1 MTKKKTSTMT
11 RLIKYLFK
19 LYKFK
24 LILVIICIFL
34 TAAGAVCSSVFIQK
48 IIDDVITPGLAT
60 SFSAVKPTLL
70 KLLITM
76 LSIYTVAIIASIT
89 YTQIMAYVTQSFLME
104 IRISLFNKMESL
116 PISYFDQNLRGDIMS
131 TYTNDVDTIRQLVSQ
146 TFPQLVSSSITVI
159 TVFTIMML
167 YSLWLTILIV
177 VATIAIYFVSKKVG
191 GGSAKYFIKRQNSL
205 AKQEGFIEEMMH
217 GQKVIKV
224 FCHEEKSMEDFDKIT
239 EQLFEDTY
247 QANSYAN
254 ILGPIIHNIGNILYV
269 VVAIAGIILYMLN
282 VKNVSLKGVGAL
294 EIGVVVSFL
303 SMARQFANQFNTVS
317 QQANSLI
324 MAMAGTKRVFEII
337 DQKEEVDDG
346 YVTLVNAIIKD
357 DGTVSETSERTG
369 KWAWKHPHSDGTIT
383 YTELKGDIVLDN
395 VDFSYV
401 PGKTILHNVSVYA
414 KPTQR
419 IALVGATGAGKTTI
433 TNLINRFYDI
443 EDGKVRYDGIN
454 INKIKKADLRRS
466 IGIVLQDT
474 SLFSG
479 TVKDNIK
486 YGKLDATD
494 EEVYAAAKIANA
506 YDFITRLPN
515 GFDTVIANDGSNLS
529 QGQRQLLSIAR
540 AAIANAPV
548 LILDEATSSIDTR
561 TESLVQKGMDQL
573 MKGRTVFVIAH
584 RLSTIQNCDAIMVM
598 DHGRIIER
606 GNHESLIKEKGYY
619 YQLYTGAFELE

>member
-19 LYKFK
+19 LYKFR

-76 LSIYTVAIIASIT
+76 LSIYTVAIIASVT

-346 YVTLVNAIIKD
+346 YVTLVNAVIAD
-357 DGTVSETSERTG
+357 DGTVSETAERTG

-395 VDFSYV
+395 VDFAYV

-506 YDFITRLPN
+506 YEFITRLPN

>member
-19 LYKFK
+19 LYKFR

-76 LSIYTVAIIASIT
+76 LSIYTVAIIASVT

-159 TVFTIMML
+159 TVFTIMMI

-269 VVAIAGIILYMLN
+269 VVAIVGIILYMLN
-282 VKNVSLKGVGAL
+282 VKNVSLKGVGVL

-346 YVTLVNAIIKD
+346 YVTLVNAIISD
-357 DGTVSETSERTG
+357 DGTISETAERTG
-369 KWAWKHPHSDGTIT
+369 KWAWKHPHNDGTIT

-395 VDFSYV
+395 VDFAYV

-506 YDFITRLPN
+506 YEFITRLPN

-598 DHGRIIER
+598 DQGRIIER
-606 GNHESLIKEKGYY
+606 GNHDSLIKEKGYY

>member
-1 MTKKKTSTMT
+1 MNKNKNVLF

-19 LYKFK
+19 LYKPL
-24 LILVIICIFL
+24 LILVIICILL
-34 TAAGAVCSSVFIQK
+34 TAAGAVCSSIFLQQ
-48 IIDDVITPGLAT
+48 IIDKVITPGLAT
-60 SFSAVKPTLL
+60 SFKAVRPTLI

-76 LSIYTVAIIASIT
+76 LSIYVVAIIASVT
-89 YTQIMAYVTQSFLME
+89 YTQVMVYVTQSFLTE
-104 IRISLFNKMESL
+104 IRTALFNKMESL

-146 TFPQLVSSSITVI
+146 TFPQLISSSVTVL
-159 TVFTIMML
+159 TVFIMMMT
-167 YSLWLTILIV
+167 YSLWLTIIIV
-177 VATIAIYFVSKKVG
+177 FATVAIYFVSKKVG

-247 QANSYAN
+247 NANSYAN

-269 VVAIAGIILYMLN
+269 IVAVVGIILYMSN
-282 VKNVSLKGVGAL
+282 VTNISLKGKGTL

-346 YVTLVNAIIKD
+346 YVTLVYANID
-357 DGTVSETSERTG
+357 QDGKITESNTRTG
-369 KWAWKHPHSDGTIT
+369 KWAWKHPHSDGTTT
-383 YTELKGDIVLDN
+383 YTELKGDIVLDE
-395 VDFSYV
+395 VDFAYV
-401 PGKTILHNVSVYA
+401 PGKTILHDVSVYA

-474 SLFSG
+474 SLFTG

-494 EEVYAAAKIANA
+494 EEVYEAAKIANA
-506 YDFITRLPN
+506 YDFIMRLPD
-515 GFDTVIANDGSNLS
+515 GFDTVIANDGANLS

-561 TESLVQKGMDQL
+561 TESIVQQGMQQL
-573 MKGRTVFVIAH
+573 MNGRTVFIIAH

-598 DHGRIIER
+598 DHGKIIER
-606 GNHESLIKEKGYY
+606 GTHESLIEAKGYY

>member
-19 LYKFK
+19 LYKFR

-76 LSIYTVAIIASIT
+76 LSIYTVAIIASVT

-159 TVFTIMML
+159 TVFTIMMI

-269 VVAIAGIILYMLN
+269 VVAIVGIILYMLN

-346 YVTLVNAIIKD
+346 YVTLVNAIISD
-357 DGTVSETSERTG
+357 DGTISETAERTG
-369 KWAWKHPHSDGTIT
+369 KWAWKHPHNDGTIT

-395 VDFSYV
+395 VDFAYV

-506 YDFITRLPN
+506 YEFITRLPN

-598 DHGRIIER
+598 DQGRIIER
-606 GNHESLIKEKGYY
+606 GNHDSLIKEKGYY

>member
-1 MTKKKTSTMT
+1 MTKKKTFTMT

-19 LYKFK
+19 LYKFR

-76 LSIYTVAIIASIT
+76 LSIYTVAIIASVT

-159 TVFTIMML
+159 TVFTIMMI

-269 VVAIAGIILYMLN
+269 VVAIVGIILYMLN

-346 YVTLVNAIIKD
+346 YVTLVNAIISD
-357 DGTVSETSERTG
+357 DGTISETAERTG
-369 KWAWKHPHSDGTIT
+369 KWAWKHPHNDGTIT

-395 VDFSYV
+395 VDFAYV

-506 YDFITRLPN
+506 YEFITRLPN

-606 GNHESLIKEKGYY
+606 GNHDSLIKEKGYY

>member
-1 MTKKKTSTMT
+1 MNKKSSVMF
-11 RLIKYLFK
+11 RLIKQLFK
-19 LYKFK
+19 LYKPL
-24 LILVIICIFL
+24 LILVIVCILL
-34 TAAGAVCSSVFIQK
+34 TSAGAVSASVFLQQ
-48 IIDDVITPGLAT
+48 IIDKVITPGLA
-60 SFSAVKPTLL
+60 SSLAAVKTTLL
-70 KLLITM
+70 KLLMTM
-76 LSIYTVAIIASIT
+76 LAIYIIAIIASIT
-89 YTQIMAYVTQSFLME
+89 YTQIMVYVTQSFLTE
-104 IRISLFNKMESL
+104 IRTALFNKMESL

-146 TFPQLVSSSITVI
+146 TFPQLISSSVTVC
-159 TVFTIMML
+159 TVFVIMMT
-167 YSLWLTILIV
+167 YSLWLTIIIV
-177 VATIAIYFVSKKVG
+177 FATVVIFLVSKKIG

-239 EQLFEDTY
+239 EELFEDTY
-247 QANSYAN
+247 KANSYAN

-269 VVAIAGIILYMLN
+269 IVAVVGIILYMSDITN
-282 VKNVSLKGVGAL
+282 ISLKGKGTL

-324 MAMAGTKRVFEII
+324 MAVAGTKRVFDIL
-337 DQKEEVDDG
+337 DQQEEVDNG
-346 YVTLVNAIIKD
+346 YVTLIYANIDESGNITESK
-357 DGTVSETSERTG
+357 ERTG
-369 KWAWKHPHSDGTIT
+369 KWAWKHPHGDGTLT
-383 YTELKGDIVLDN
+383 YTELKGDIVLDD
-395 VDFSYV
+395 VDFAYV
-401 PGKTILHNVSVYA
+401 PGKTILHDVSVYA

-506 YDFITRLPN
+506 YDFIMRLPQ
-515 GFDTVIANDGSNLS
+515 GFDTMIANDGANLS

-540 AAIANAPV
+540 AAIANVPV

-561 TESLVQKGMDQL
+561 TESIVQKGMDQL

-606 GNHESLIKEKGYY
+606 GTHESLINEKGYY

>member
-1 MTKKKTSTMT
+1 MKNKKSSVMF
-11 RLIKYLFK
+11 RLIKQLFK
-19 LYKFK
+19 LYKPL
-24 LILVIICIFL
+24 LILVIICILL
-34 TAAGAVCSSVFIQK
+34 TSAGAVSASVFLQQ
-48 IIDDVITPGLAT
+48 IIDKVITPGLAT
-60 SFSAVKPTLL
+60 SFAAVKTTLL
-70 KLLITM
+70 KLLMTM
-76 LSIYTVAIIASIT
+76 LAIYIIAIIASIT
-89 YTQIMAYVTQSFLME
+89 YTQIMVYITQSFLTE
-104 IRISLFNKMESL
+104 IRTALFNKMESL

-146 TFPQLVSSSITVI
+146 TFPQLISSSVTVC
-159 TVFTIMML
+159 TVFVIMMT
-167 YSLWLTILIV
+167 YSLWLTIIIV
-177 VATIAIYFVSKKVG
+177 FATIVIFLVSKKIG

-239 EQLFEDTY
+239 EELFEDTY
-247 QANSYAN
+247 KANSYAN

-269 VVAIAGIILYMLN
+269 IVAVLGIILYMSN
-282 VKNVSLKGVGAL
+282 ITNISLKGKGTL

-324 MAMAGTKRVFEII
+324 MAVAGTKRVFDIL
-337 DQKEEVDDG
+337 DQEEEVDNG
-346 YVTLVNAIIKD
+346 YVTLVYANIDESGNITESD
-357 DGTVSETSERTG
+357 TRTG
-369 KWAWKHPHSDGTIT
+369 KWAWKHPHGDGTLT

-395 VDFSYV
+395 VDFAYV
-401 PGKTILHNVSVYA
+401 PGKTILHDVSVYA

-494 EEVYAAAKIANA
+494 EEVYEAAKIANA
-506 YDFITRLPN
+506 YDFIMRLPQ
-515 GFDTVIANDGSNLS
+515 GFDTVIANDGANLS

-561 TESLVQKGMDQL
+561 TESIVQKGMDQL

-606 GNHESLIKEKGYY
+606 GTHESLINEKGYY

>member
-19 LYKFK
+19 LYKFR

-76 LSIYTVAIIASIT
+76 LSIYTVAIIASVT

-159 TVFTIMML
+159 TVFTIMMI

-269 VVAIAGIILYMLN
+269 VVAIVGIILYMLN
-282 VKNVSLKGVGAL
+282 VKNVSLKGVGVL

-346 YVTLVNAIIKD
+346 YVTLVNAIISD
-357 DGTVSETSERTG
+357 DGTISETAERTG
-369 KWAWKHPHSDGTIT
+369 KWAWKHPHNDGTIT

-395 VDFSYV
+395 VDFAYV

-506 YDFITRLPN
+506 YEFITRLPN

-606 GNHESLIKEKGYY
+606 GNHDSLIKEKGYY

>member
-1 MTKKKTSTMT
+1 MRNKKPSIIK
-11 RLIKYLFK
+11 RLIKQLFK

-24 LILVIICIFL
+24 LVIVIIGILL
-34 TAAGAVCSSVFIQK
+34 TAIGAISASIFIQK

-60 SFSAVKPTLL
+60 SFSAVRPTLI
-70 KLLITM
+70 KLLTLM
-76 LSIYTVAIIASIT
+76 LSIYAVSIIASIT
-89 YTQIMAYVTQSFLME
+89 YTQLMAYITQSFLTE
-104 IRISLFNKMESL
+104 IRISMFNKMESL

-146 TFPQLVSSSITVI
+146 TFPQLITSTLTVVS
-159 TVFTIMML
+159 VFIIMMV
-167 YSLWLTILIV
+167 YSLWLTIIIV
-177 VATIAIYFVSKKVG
+177 FATIAIYFVSRKIG
-191 GGSAKYFIKRQNSL
+191 GGSSKYFIKRQNSL

-239 EQLFEDTY
+239 NQLFEDTY
-247 QANSYAN
+247 RANSYAN

-269 VVAIAGIILYMLN
+269 IVAVVGIVLYMAN
-282 VKNVSLKGVGAL
+282 VTNISLRGKGVL
-294 EIGVVVSFL
+294 EIGVIVSFL

-324 MAMAGTKRVFEII
+324 MAMAGTRRVFELL
-337 DQKEEVDDG
+337 DQKAEVDDG
-346 YVTLVNAIIKD
+346 YVTLVNMVINENKEI
-357 DGTVSETSERTG
+357 SESATWTG
-369 KWAWKHPHSDGTIT
+369 HWAWKHPHQDGTVT
-383 YTELKGDIVLDN
+383 YTELKGDIILDD
-395 VDFSYV
+395 VDFAYI
-401 PGKTILHNVSVYA
+401 PGKVILHDVSVYA

-443 EDGKVRYDGIN
+443 ADGKVRYDGIN

-474 SLFSG
+474 SLFTG
-479 TVKDNIK
+479 TVRDNIK

-506 YDFITRLPN
+506 YDFITRLPD
-515 GFDTVIANDGSNLS
+515 GFDTMITNDGSNLS

-573 MKGRTVFVIAH
+573 MEGRTVFVIAH

-606 GNHESLIKEKGYY
+606 GNHASLIAEKGYY

>member
-1 MTKKKTSTMT
+1 MTKKNPSVML

-19 LYKFK
+19 LYKPL
-24 LILVIICIFL
+24 LILVIICILL
-34 TAAGAVCSSVFIQK
+34 TAAGAVCSSIFLQQ
-48 IIDDVITPGLAT
+48 IIDKVITPGLAT
-60 SFSAVKPTLL
+60 SFKAVRPTLI

-76 LSIYTVAIIASIT
+76 LSIYVVAIIASVT
-89 YTQIMAYVTQSFLME
+89 YTQVMVYVTQSFLTE
-104 IRISLFNKMESL
+104 IRSALFNKMESL

-146 TFPQLVSSSITVI
+146 TFPQLISSSVTVL
-159 TVFTIMML
+159 TVFIMMMT
-167 YSLWLTILIV
+167 YSLWLTIIIV
-177 VATIAIYFVSKKVG
+177 FATIAIYFVSKKVG

-239 EQLFEDTY
+239 EQLFQDTY
-247 QANSYAN
+247 KANSYAN

-269 VVAIAGIILYMLN
+269 VVAVVGIILYMSDITN
-282 VKNVSLKGVGAL
+282 ISLKGKGTL

-346 YVTLVNAIIKD
+346 YVSLVYANID
-357 DGTVSETSERTG
+357 QDGNITESKIRTG
-369 KWAWKHPHSDGTIT
+369 KWAWKHPHGDGTTT
-383 YTELKGDIVLDN
+383 YTELKGDIVLDE
-395 VDFSYV
+395 VDFAYV
-401 PGKTILHNVSVYA
+401 PGKTILHDVSVYA

-474 SLFSG
+474 SLFTG

-494 EEVYAAAKIANA
+494 EEVYEAAKIANA
-506 YDFITRLPN
+506 YDFIMRLPD
-515 GFDTVIANDGSNLS
+515 GFDTVIANDGANLS

-561 TESLVQKGMDQL
+561 TESIVQQGMQQL
-573 MKGRTVFVIAH
+573 MNGRTVFIIAH

-606 GNHESLIKEKGYY
+606 GTHESLIEAKGYY

>member
-1 MTKKKTSTMT
+1 MNNKKSSVMF
-11 RLIKYLFK
+11 RLIKQLFK
-19 LYKFK
+19 LYKPL
-24 LILVIICIFL
+24 LILVIVCILL
-34 TAAGAVCSSVFIQK
+34 TSAGAVSASVFLQQ
-48 IIDDVITPGLAT
+48 IIDKVITPGLAS
-60 SFSAVKPTLL
+60 SFAAVKTTLL
-70 KLLITM
+70 KLLMTM
-76 LSIYTVAIIASIT
+76 LAIYIIAIIASIT
-89 YTQIMAYVTQSFLME
+89 YTQIMVYVTQSFLTE
-104 IRISLFNKMESL
+104 IRTALFNKMESL

-146 TFPQLVSSSITVI
+146 TFPQLISSSVTVC
-159 TVFTIMML
+159 TVFVIMMT
-167 YSLWLTILIV
+167 YSLWLTIIIV
-177 VATIAIYFVSKKVG
+177 FATVVIFLVSKKIG

-239 EQLFEDTY
+239 EELFEDTY
-247 QANSYAN
+247 KANSYAN

-269 VVAIAGIILYMLN
+269 IVAVVGIILYMSDITN
-282 VKNVSLKGVGAL
+282 ISLKGKGTL

-324 MAMAGTKRVFEII
+324 MAVAGTKRVFDIL
-337 DQKEEVDDG
+337 DQQEEVDNG
-346 YVTLVNAIIKD
+346 YVTLVYANIDESGNITESK
-357 DGTVSETSERTG
+357 ERTG
-369 KWAWKHPHSDGTIT
+369 KWAWKHPHGDGTLT
-383 YTELKGDIVLDN
+383 YTELKGDIVLDD
-395 VDFSYV
+395 VDFAYV
-401 PGKTILHNVSVYA
+401 PGKTILHDVSVYA

-506 YDFITRLPN
+506 YDFIMRLPQ
-515 GFDTVIANDGSNLS
+515 GFDTMIANDGANLS

-561 TESLVQKGMDQL
+561 TESIVQKGMDQL

-606 GNHESLIKEKGYY
+606 GTHKSLINEKGYY